1 MVVLAASIVTKSG
14 KALVSR
20 QFLDMTR
27 IRIEGLLAA
36 FPKLVKQGKQH
47 TYVETDNVRYLYQP
61 LESMY
66 LVLVTNK
73 GSNIL
78 EDLET
83 LRLCGKVVP
92 EYVHALEEE
101 AVSEAAF
108 SLLFAFDE
116 IICEGYKENVTVG
129 QVVQNTEM
137 ESHEEKLHKM
147 IIASKIAETRE
158 AMQRK
163 AGEIDKRKL
172 EARAGA
178 GARPARAA
186 RAWARAA
193 PGDRGPRGR
202 RPRAALPPAAL
213 AAPVFISVDER
224 LSAVL
229 SKDGGLQSMEVQGT
243 MSLTVGEEAAARLR
257 VTLGGASA
265 AQPGFQFKTHPNIDK
280 ALYADG
286 GVLALKVPDRPF
298 PVGAPLGVLK
308 WRFQTDDESL
318 APLSINCWPSVS
330 GGQSYVNIE
339 YQAQAPFDLH
349 GVEIAIPV
357 PGGQGA
363 PQINQIDGDWRFD
376 QRRSQLIWTIELID
390 ASNANGAL
398 EFVTPAADAGAYFPV
413 EVSFTAKK
421 TFCNISVEGVE
432 SVLDGSPIKYAAQAL
447 LATEEY
453 VVE

>member
-1 MVVLAASIVTKSG
+1 
-14 KALVSR
+14 
-20 QFLDMTR
+20 MTR

-47 TYVETDNVRYLYQP
+47 TYVETENVRYLYQP

-83 LRLCGKVVP
+83 LRLCGKVIP
-92 EYVHALEEE
+92 EYVHALEED

-108 SLLFAFDE
+108 SLIFAFDE
-116 IICEGYKENVTVG
+116 IISEGYKENVTVG

-163 AGEIDKRKL
+163 AGEIDKRKM
-172 EARAGA
+172 EARAAGGGPGIAAGGMGSRGGSIGGA
-178 GARPARAA
+178 GGPLSYPPASSIGSE
-186 RAWARAA
+186 
-193 PGDRGPRGR
+193 PIG
-202 RPRAALPPAAL
+202 RPRPREESSAGVSRPKRGMQLGKGGGKTKDLLASLRAEGEAVEEQPVAVLQTTAGAGRSAPPPSSD
-213 AAPVFISVDER
+213 PVFAAIEER

-243 MSLTVGEEAAARLR
+243 MSLTVNDEQAACLR
-257 VTLGGASA
+257 VTLGGAA
-265 AQPGFQFKTHPNIDK
+265 ADQPGFQFKTHPNIDK
-280 ALYADG
+280 ALYASG
-286 GVLALKVPDRPF
+286 GVLALKIPDRPF

-318 APLSINCWPSVS
+318 APLSINCWPSIS
-330 GGQSYVNIE
+330 GGQSCVNIE

-357 PGGQGA
+357 PAGHGA
-363 PQINQIDGDWRFD
+363 PQINQ
-376 QRRSQLIWTIELID
+376 
-390 ASNANGAL
+390 
-398 EFVTPAADAGAYFPV
+398 
-413 EVSFTAKK
+413 VSV
-421 TFCNISVEGVE
+421 CVC
-432 SVLDGSPIKYAAQAL
+432 
-447 LATEEY
+447 
-453 VVE
+453 